1 MNRMLILAISSQC
14 GKYSNADIFP
24 HLQTIQRFDLAN
36 ICIQSK
42 YELNGPGKID
52 HDGLQNSGTK
62 TALTRGTF
70 RTLSN
75 NYDATSF
82 EKRANKFQPIT
93 FICEKYSYG
102 CLTGD

>member
-1 MNRMLILAISSQC
+1 MNRMLILATSSQC

-24 HLQTIQRFDLAN
+24 HLQRIQRFDLVN
-36 ICIQSK
+36 FCIQSK
-42 YELNGPGKID
+42 YELNGPGKMD
-52 HDGLQNSGTK
+52 HDERQNSGTK
-62 TALTRGTF
+62 TALTRDTF

-82 EKRANKFQPIT
+82 KKQANNFQPIT